1 MGAELNFYLRKR
13 TYKVIYKCV
22 AMKQKNFEGFGK
34 TSNSLIAGNTL
45 ALISI
50 FLFAAG
56 FPAAEVL
63 LEVWHPITLMFFR
76 LILAV
81 ATLVILWIFM
91 EGLTQVLNAPWFKGI
106 KIGILGFGIGT
117 NLLLFAQWFT
127 DPVTVALLATLIPVS
142 AAILEVWDGRR
153 KLTTKF
159 AGGLIASIT
168 GGVIAVSE
176 NISID
181 LGWGVLMALA
191 SGFFYMWASDK
202 SVTKLPEISS
212 IARSTIT
219 FTGAAVFTSFRFV
232 RCFILDFIEIPNEVT
247 GAQFFSLIIYSVIAM
262 AISHIFFIIA
272 VDKVGVAITSLHL
285 NFAPFYVMIILFLL
299 GGAWDLRAIIGASI
313 VAFGAWLAQ
322 VK

>member
-1 MGAELNFYLRKR
+1 MRLYE
-13 TYKVIYKCV
+13 I
-22 AMKQKNFEGFGK
+22 KNFKGFGK
-34 TSNSLIAGNTL
+34 SSNSLIAGNSL

-56 FPAAEVL
+56 FPAAEFL
-63 LEVWHPITLMFFR
+63 LEVWHPITLMFCR

-81 ATLVILWIFM
+81 ATLVTLWIFM
-91 EGLTQVLNAPWFKGI
+91 EGLTQVLHAPWLKGI
-106 KIGILGFGIGT
+106 KIGILGFGIGA

-127 DPVTVALLATLIPVS
+127 DPVTVALLATLIPIS

-153 KLTTKF
+153 KPTIKF

-168 GGVIAVSE
+168 GGIIAVSE

-181 LGWGVLMALA
+181 LGLGVLMALA

-202 SVTKLPEISS
+202 SVTGLPAISS

-219 FTGAAVFTSFRFV
+219 FTGAAVFTTFSFVIF
-232 RCFILDFIEIPNEVT
+232 FTLGFIEIPSGVT
-247 GAQFFSLIIYSVIAM
+247 GMQFFSLIIYSVIAM
-262 AISHIFFIIA
+262 AISHVFFIIA

-285 NFAPFYVMIILFLL
+285 NFTPFYVMIILFLL
-299 GGAWDLRAIIGASI
+299 GGNLDLRAIIGASI
-313 VAFGAWLAQ
+313 VAFGVWLAQ
-322 VK
+322 AK

>member
-1 MGAELNFYLRKR
+1 
-13 TYKVIYKCV
+13 
-22 AMKQKNFEGFGK
+22 MKQKIFEGFRK
-34 TSNSLIAGNTL
+34 TSNSPIVGNTL

-81 ATLVILWIFM
+81 ATLVILWISM
-91 EGLTQVLNAPWFKGI
+91 EGLTQVLNAPWLKGI
-106 KIGILGFGIGT
+106 KIGILGFGIGA

-153 KLTTKF
+153 KLTIKF
-159 AGGLIASIT
+159 SGGLMASIT
-168 GGVIAVSE
+168 GGIIAVSE

-181 LGWGVLMALA
+181 LGWGFLMALA

-202 SVTKLPEISS
+202 SVSGLPAISS

-219 FTGAAVFTSFRFV
+219 FTGAAVFTTFSFVIF
-232 RCFILDFIEIPNEVT
+232 FTLGFIEIPSSVT
-247 GAQFFSLIIYSVIAM
+247 GTQFFSLIVYSVIAM
-262 AISHIFFIIA
+262 AISHVFFIIA

-285 NFAPFYVMIILFLL
+285 NFTPFYVMIILFFL
-299 GGAWDLRAIIGASI
+299 GGTWDLRAIIGASI
-313 VAFGAWLAQ
+313 VAFGVWLAQ
-322 VK
+322 AK

>member
-1 MGAELNFYLRKR
+1 MHSDKTENFKGIRKS
-13 TYKVIYKCV
+13 
-22 AMKQKNFEGFGK
+22 
-34 TSNSLIAGNTL
+34 SNSLFAGNTL

-63 LEVWHPITLMFFR
+63 LEVWHPITLVFLR
-76 LILAV
+76 LILAI
-81 ATLVILWIFM
+81 ATLVTLWIFM
-91 EGLTQVLNAPWFKGI
+91 EGLTQVLHAPWLKGI
-106 KIGILGFGIGT
+106 KIGILGFGIGA

-153 KLTTKF
+153 KLTIKF
-159 AGGLIASIT
+159 SGGLIASIT
-168 GGVIAVSE
+168 GGIIAVSE

-181 LGWGVLMALA
+181 LGLGVLMALA

-202 SVTKLPEISS
+202 SVTGLPAISS

-219 FTGAAVFTSFRFV
+219 FTGAAVFTTFSFVIF
-232 RCFILDFIEIPNEVT
+232 FTLGFIEIPSSVT
-247 GAQFFSLIIYSVIAM
+247 GTQFFSLIVYSVIAM
-262 AISHIFFIIA
+262 AISHVFFIIA

-285 NFAPFYVMIILFLL
+285 NFTPFYVMIILFLL
-299 GGAWDLRAIIGASI
+299 GGNWDLRAIIGASI
-313 VAFGAWLAQ
+313 VAFGVWLAQ
-322 VK
+322 AK

>member
-1 MGAELNFYLRKR
+1 MRLYE
-13 TYKVIYKCV
+13 I
-22 AMKQKNFEGFGK
+22 KNFKGFGK
-34 TSNSLIAGNTL
+34 SSNSLIAGNSL

-81 ATLVILWIFM
+81 ATLVTLWIFM
-91 EGLTQVLNAPWFKGI
+91 EGLTQVLHAPWLKGI
-106 KIGILGFGIGT
+106 KIGILGFGIGA

-153 KLTTKF
+153 KLTIKF
-159 AGGLIASIT
+159 SGGLMASIT
-168 GGVIAVSE
+168 GGIIAVSE

-202 SVTKLPEISS
+202 SVSGLPAITS

-219 FTGAAVFTSFRFV
+219 FTGAAVFTTFSFVIF
-232 RCFILDFIEIPNEVT
+232 FTLGFIEIPSGVT
-247 GAQFFSLIIYSVIAM
+247 GTQFFSLIIYSVIAM
-262 AISHIFFIIA
+262 AISHVFFIIA

-285 NFAPFYVMIILFLL
+285 NFTPFYVMIILFFL
-299 GGAWDLRAIIGASI
+299 GGTWDLRAIIGASI
-313 VAFGAWLAQ
+313 VAFGVWLAQ
-322 VK
+322 AK

>member
-1 MGAELNFYLRKR
+1 
-13 TYKVIYKCV
+13 
-22 AMKQKNFEGFGK
+22 MKQKKFESFGK
-34 TSNSLIAGNTL
+34 TSNSPIAGNTL
-45 ALISI
+45 ALIAI

-91 EGLTQVLNAPWFKGI
+91 EGLSQVLNAPWFKGI
-106 KIGILGFGIGT
+106 KIGILGFGLGT

-153 KLTTKF
+153 KLTIKF

-168 GGVIAVSE
+168 GGLIAVSE

-202 SVTKLPEISS
+202 SVTVLPAISS

-219 FTGAAVFTSFRFV
+219 FTGAAVFTTFSFVIF
-232 RCFILDFIEIPNEVT
+232 FTLGFIEIPSGVT
-247 GAQFFSLIIYSVIAM
+247 GAQFFNLIIYSVIAM

-285 NFAPFYVMIILFLL
+285 NFAPFYVMVILFLL
-299 GGAWDLRAIIGASI
+299 GETWDLRAIIGASI
-313 VAFGAWLAQ
+313 VAFGVWLAQ
-322 VK
+322 IK

>member
-1 MGAELNFYLRKR
+1 
-13 TYKVIYKCV
+13 
-22 AMKQKNFEGFGK
+22 MKQKKFESFGK
-34 TSNSLIAGNTL
+34 TSNSPIAGNTL
-45 ALISI
+45 ALIAI

-106 KIGILGFGIGT
+106 KIGILGFGLGT

-127 DPVTVALLATLIPVS
+127 DRVTVALLATLIPVS

-153 KLTTKF
+153 KLTIKF

-168 GGVIAVSE
+168 GGLIAVSE

-202 SVTKLPEISS
+202 SVTGLPAISS

-219 FTGAAVFTSFRFV
+219 FTGAAVFTTFSFVIF
-232 RCFILDFIEIPNEVT
+232 FTLGFIEIPSGVT
-247 GAQFFSLIIYSVIAM
+247 GAQFFNLIIYSVIAM

-285 NFAPFYVMIILFLL
+285 NFAPFYVMVILFLL
-299 GGAWDLRAIIGASI
+299 GETWDLRAIIGASI
-313 VAFGAWLAQ
+313 VAFGVWLAQ
-322 VK
+322 IK

>member
-1 MGAELNFYLRKR
+1 
-13 TYKVIYKCV
+13 
-22 AMKQKNFEGFGK
+22 MKQKIFEDFGK
-34 TSNSLIAGNTL
+34 TSNSPIAGNTL

-91 EGLTQVLNAPWFKGI
+91 EGLNQVLNAPWFKGI

-202 SVTKLPEISS
+202 SVTVLPAISS

-219 FTGAAVFTSFRFV
+219 FTGAAVFTTFSFVIF
-232 RCFILDFIEIPNEVT
+232 FTLGFIEIPSGVT
-247 GAQFFSLIIYSVIAM
+247 GAQFFNLIIYSVIAM

-313 VAFGAWLAQ
+313 VAFGVWLAQ

>member
-1 MGAELNFYLRKR
+1 MRPYETK
-13 TYKVIYKCV
+13 K
-22 AMKQKNFEGFGK
+22 FESFGE
-34 TSNSLIAGNTL
+34 TSNSPIAGNTL
-45 ALISI
+45 ALIAI

-91 EGLTQVLNAPWFKGI
+91 EGLSQVLNAPWFKGI
-106 KIGILGFGIGT
+106 KIGILGFGLGT

-153 KLTTKF
+153 KLTIKF

-168 GGVIAVSE
+168 GGLIAVSE

-181 LGWGVLMALA
+181 LGLGVLMALA

-202 SVTKLPEISS
+202 SVTGLPAISS

-219 FTGAAVFTSFRFV
+219 FTGAAVFTTFSFVIF
-232 RCFILDFIEIPNEVT
+232 FSLSFIEIPSGVT
-247 GAQFFSLIIYSVIAM
+247 GAQFFNLIIYSVIAM

-285 NFAPFYVMIILFLL
+285 NFAPFYVMVILFLL
-299 GGAWDLRAIIGASI
+299 GETWDLRAIIGASI
-313 VAFGAWLAQ
+313 VAFGVWLAQ
-322 VK
+322 IK

>member
-1 MGAELNFYLRKR
+1 
-13 TYKVIYKCV
+13 V
-22 AMKQKNFEGFGK
+22 KQKKFESFGK
-34 TSNSLIAGNTL
+34 TSNSPIAGNTL
-45 ALISI
+45 ALIAI

-91 EGLTQVLNAPWFKGI
+91 EGLSQVLNAPWFKGI
-106 KIGILGFGIGT
+106 KIGILGFGLGT

-153 KLTTKF
+153 KLTIKF

-168 GGVIAVSE
+168 GGLIAVSE

-202 SVTKLPEISS
+202 SVTGLPAISS

-219 FTGAAVFTSFRFV
+219 FTGAAVFTTFSFVIF
-232 RCFILDFIEIPNEVT
+232 FTLGFIEIPSGVT
-247 GAQFFSLIIYSVIAM
+247 GAQFFNLIIYSVIAM

-285 NFAPFYVMIILFLL
+285 NFAPFYVMVILFLL
-299 GGAWDLRAIIGASI
+299 GETWDLRAIIGASI
-313 VAFGAWLAQ
+313 VAFGVWLAQ
-322 VK
+322 IK

>member
-1 MGAELNFYLRKR
+1 
-13 TYKVIYKCV
+13 
-22 AMKQKNFEGFGK
+22 MKQKNFKGFGK
-34 TSNSLIAGNTL
+34 TSNSAIAGNTL

-76 LILAV
+76 LTLAV
-81 ATLVILWIFM
+81 ATLVILWIFI

-106 KIGILGFGIGT
+106 KIGVLGFGLGT

-153 KLTTKF
+153 KLTIKF
-159 AGGLIASIT
+159 SGGLIASIT
-168 GGVIAVSE
+168 GGIIAVSE

-181 LGWGVLMALA
+181 LGLGVLMALA

-202 SVTKLPEISS
+202 SVTGLPAISS

-219 FTGAAVFTSFRFV
+219 FTGAAVFTTFSFVIF
-232 RCFILDFIEIPNEVT
+232 FTLGFIEIPSGVT
-247 GAQFFSLIIYSVIAM
+247 GCLLY
-262 AISHIFFIIA
+262 
-272 VDKVGVAITSLHL
+272 TSPSPRDVEESRMPSS
-285 NFAPFYVMIILFLL
+285 A
-299 GGAWDLRAIIGASI
+299 
-313 VAFGAWLAQ
+313 
-322 VK
+322 

>member
-1 MGAELNFYLRKR
+1 
-13 TYKVIYKCV
+13 
-22 AMKQKNFEGFGK
+22 MKQKKFESFGK
-34 TSNSLIAGNTL
+34 TSNSPIAGNTL
-45 ALISI
+45 ALIAI

-153 KLTTKF
+153 KLTIKF

-168 GGVIAVSE
+168 GGLIAVSE

-202 SVTKLPEISS
+202 SVTGLSAISS
-212 IARSTIT
+212 IARST
-219 FTGAAVFTSFRFV
+219 
-232 RCFILDFIEIPNEVT
+232 
-247 GAQFFSLIIYSVIAM
+247 
-262 AISHIFFIIA
+262 
-272 VDKVGVAITSLHL
+272 
-285 NFAPFYVMIILFLL
+285 
-299 GGAWDLRAIIGASI
+299 
-313 VAFGAWLAQ
+313 
-322 VK
+322 

>member
-1 MGAELNFYLRKR
+1 
-13 TYKVIYKCV
+13 
-22 AMKQKNFEGFGK
+22 MKQKKFESFGK
-34 TSNSLIAGNTL
+34 TSNSPIAGNTL
-45 ALISI
+45 ALIAI

-91 EGLTQVLNAPWFKGI
+91 EGLSQVLNAPWFKGI
-106 KIGILGFGIGT
+106 KIGILGFGLGT

-153 KLTTKF
+153 KLTIKF

-168 GGVIAVSE
+168 GGLIAVSE

-181 LGWGVLMALA
+181 LGLGVLMALA

-202 SVTKLPEISS
+202 SVTGLPAISS

-219 FTGAAVFTSFRFV
+219 FTGAAVFTTFSFVIF
-232 RCFILDFIEIPNEVT
+232 FTLGFIEIPSGVT
-247 GAQFFSLIIYSVIAM
+247 GTQFFSLIIYSVIAM
-262 AISHIFFIIA
+262 AISHVFFIIA

-299 GGAWDLRAIIGASI
+299 GGTWDLRAIIGASI
-313 VAFGAWLAQ
+313 VAFGVWLAQ
-322 VK
+322 IK

>member
-1 MGAELNFYLRKR
+1 MRLYE
-13 TYKVIYKCV
+13 T
-22 AMKQKNFEGFGK
+22 KNFKGFGK
-34 TSNSLIAGNTL
+34 PSNSPIAGNSL

-76 LILAV
+76 LILAIV
-81 ATLVILWIFM
+81 TLVILWIFM
-91 EGLTQVLNAPWFKGI
+91 EGLSQVLNAPWFKGI

-127 DPVTVALLATLIPVS
+127 DPVTVALLATLIPIS

-159 AGGLIASIT
+159 ALGLIASIT
-168 GGVIAVSE
+168 GGIIAVSE

-219 FTGAAVFTSFRFV
+219 FTGAALFTTFSFVIFL
-232 RCFILDFIEIPNEVT
+232 ILGFIEIPNEVT

-262 AISHIFFIIA
+262 AISHVFFIIA

-285 NFAPFYVMIILFLL
+285 NFAPFYVMIIIFLL
-299 GGAWDLRAIIGASI
+299 GGTWDLRAIIGASI
-313 VAFGAWLAQ
+313 VAFGVWLAQ
-322 VK
+322 AK

>member
-1 MGAELNFYLRKR
+1 MRLYE
-13 TYKVIYKCV
+13 T
-22 AMKQKNFEGFGK
+22 KNFKGFRK
-34 TSNSLIAGNTL
+34 SSNSLIAGNSL

-63 LEVWHPITLMFFR
+63 LEVWHPITLMFCR

-81 ATLVILWIFM
+81 ATLVTLWIFM
-91 EGLTQVLNAPWFKGI
+91 EGLTQVLHAPWLKGI
-106 KIGILGFGIGT
+106 KIGILGFGIGA

-153 KLTTKF
+153 KLTIKF
-159 AGGLIASIT
+159 SGGLIASIM
-168 GGVIAVSE
+168 GGIIAVSE

-181 LGWGVLMALA
+181 LGLGVLMALA

-202 SVTKLPEISS
+202 SVTGLPAISS

-219 FTGAAVFTSFRFV
+219 FTGAAVFTTFSFVIF
-232 RCFILDFIEIPNEVT
+232 FTLGFIEIPSGVT
-247 GAQFFSLIIYSVIAM
+247 GTQFFSLIIYSVIAM
-262 AISHIFFIIA
+262 AISHVFFIIA

-299 GGAWDLRAIIGASI
+299 GGNWDLRAIIGASI
-313 VAFGAWLAQ
+313 VAFGVWLAQ
-322 VK
+322 AK

>member
-1 MGAELNFYLRKR
+1 MRLYEIQNFK
-13 TYKVIYKCV
+13 
-22 AMKQKNFEGFGK
+22 GFGK
-34 TSNSLIAGNTL
+34 SSNSLIAGNSL

-63 LEVWHPITLMFFR
+63 LEVWHPITLMFCR

-81 ATLVILWIFM
+81 ATLVTLWIFM
-91 EGLTQVLNAPWFKGI
+91 EGLTQVLHAPWLKGI
-106 KIGILGFGIGT
+106 KIGILGFGLGA

-153 KLTTKF
+153 KLTIKF
-159 AGGLIASIT
+159 SGGLIASIM
-168 GGVIAVSE
+168 GGIIAVSE

-181 LGWGVLMALA
+181 LGLGVLMALA

-202 SVTKLPEISS
+202 SVSGLPAITS

-219 FTGAAVFTSFRFV
+219 FTGAAVFTTFSFVIF
-232 RCFILDFIEIPNEVT
+232 FTLGFIEIPSSVT
-247 GAQFFSLIIYSVIAM
+247 GTQFFSLIVYSVIAM
-262 AISHIFFIIA
+262 AISHVFFIIA

-285 NFAPFYVMIILFLL
+285 NFTPFYVMIILFLL
-299 GGAWDLRAIIGASI
+299 EGNWDLRAIIGASI
-313 VAFGAWLAQ
+313 VAFGVWLAQ
-322 VK
+322 AK

>member
-1 MGAELNFYLRKR
+1 
-13 TYKVIYKCV
+13 
-22 AMKQKNFEGFGK
+22 MKQKNFEDFGK
-34 TSNSLIAGNTL
+34 TSNSPIAGNTL

-81 ATLVILWIFM
+81 ATLVILWIFI

-159 AGGLIASIT
+159 SGGLIASIT
-168 GGVIAVSE
+168 GGIIAVSE
-176 NISID
+176 NMSID

-202 SVTKLPEISS
+202 SVTGLPAISS

-219 FTGAAVFTSFRFV
+219 FTGAAVFTTFSFVIF
-232 RCFILDFIEIPNEVT
+232 FTLGFIEIPSGVT
-247 GAQFFSLIIYSVIAM
+247 GTQFFSLIIYSVIAM
-262 AISHIFFIIA
+262 AISHVFFIIA

-299 GGAWDLRAIIGASI
+299 GGTWDLRAIIGASI
-313 VAFGAWLAQ
+313 VAFGVWLAQ
-322 VK
+322 IK

>member
-1 MGAELNFYLRKR
+1 
-13 TYKVIYKCV
+13 
-22 AMKQKNFEGFGK
+22 MKQKKFESFGK
-34 TSNSLIAGNTL
+34 TSNSPIAGNTL
-45 ALISI
+45 ALIAI

-91 EGLTQVLNAPWFKGI
+91 EGLSQVLNAPWFKGI
-106 KIGILGFGIGT
+106 KIGILGFGLGT

-153 KLTTKF
+153 KLTIKF

-168 GGVIAVSE
+168 GGLIAVSE

-181 LGWGVLMALA
+181 LGLGVLMALA

-202 SVTKLPEISS
+202 SVTGLPAISS

-219 FTGAAVFTSFRFV
+219 FTGAAVFTTFSFVIF
-232 RCFILDFIEIPNEVT
+232 FTLGFIEIPSGVT
-247 GAQFFSLIIYSVIAM
+247 GAQFFNLIIYSVIAM

-272 VDKVGVAITSLHL
+272 VDKVGVAITSIHL

-299 GGAWDLRAIIGASI
+299 GGTWDLRAIIGASI
-313 VAFGAWLAQ
+313 VAFGVWLAQ
-322 VK
+322 LK

>member
-1 MGAELNFYLRKR
+1 MRLYE
-13 TYKVIYKCV
+13 I
-22 AMKQKNFEGFGK
+22 KNFKGVGK
-34 TSNSLIAGNTL
+34 SSNSLIAGNSL

-63 LEVWHPITLMFFR
+63 LEVWHPITLMFCR

-81 ATLVILWIFM
+81 ATLVTLWIFM
-91 EGLTQVLNAPWFKGI
+91 EGLTQVLHAPWLKGI
-106 KIGILGFGIGT
+106 KIGILGFGIGA

-153 KLTTKF
+153 KLTIKF
-159 AGGLIASIT
+159 SGGLIASIM
-168 GGVIAVSE
+168 GGIIAVSE

-181 LGWGVLMALA
+181 LGLGVLMALA

-202 SVTKLPEISS
+202 SVTGLPAISS

-219 FTGAAVFTSFRFV
+219 FTGAAVFTTFSFVIF
-232 RCFILDFIEIPNEVT
+232 FTLGFIEIPSGVT
-247 GAQFFSLIIYSVIAM
+247 GTQFFSLIIYSVIAM
-262 AISHIFFIIA
+262 AISHVFFIIA

-299 GGAWDLRAIIGASI
+299 GGNWDLRAIIGASI
-313 VAFGAWLAQ
+313 VAFGVWLAQ
-322 VK
+322 AK

>member
-1 MGAELNFYLRKR
+1 MRLYE
-13 TYKVIYKCV
+13 T
-22 AMKQKNFEGFGK
+22 KNFKGFRK
-34 TSNSLIAGNTL
+34 SSNSLIAGNSL

-63 LEVWHPITLMFFR
+63 LEVWHPITLMFCR

-81 ATLVILWIFM
+81 ATLVTLWIFM
-91 EGLTQVLNAPWFKGI
+91 EGLTQVLHAPWLKGI
-106 KIGILGFGIGT
+106 KIGILGFGIGA

-127 DPVTVALLATLIPVS
+127 DPVTVALLATLIPIS

-153 KLTTKF
+153 KLTVKF
-159 AGGLIASIT
+159 SGGLIASIM
-168 GGVIAVSE
+168 GGIIAVSE

-181 LGWGVLMALA
+181 LGLGVLMALA

-202 SVTKLPEISS
+202 SVTGLPAISS

-219 FTGAAVFTSFRFV
+219 FTGAAVFTTFSFVIF
-232 RCFILDFIEIPNEVT
+232 FTLGFIEIPSGVT
-247 GAQFFSLIIYSVIAM
+247 GTQFFSLIIYSVIAM
-262 AISHIFFIIA
+262 AISHVFFIIA

-299 GGAWDLRAIIGASI
+299 GGNWDLRAIIGASI
-313 VAFGAWLAQ
+313 VAFGVWLAQ
-322 VK
+322 AK

>member
-1 MGAELNFYLRKR
+1 
-13 TYKVIYKCV
+13 
-22 AMKQKNFEGFGK
+22 MKQKKFESFGK
-34 TSNSLIAGNTL
+34 TSNSPIAGNTL
-45 ALISI
+45 ALIAI

-91 EGLTQVLNAPWFKGI
+91 EGLSQVLNAPWFKGI
-106 KIGILGFGIGT
+106 KIGILGFGLGT

-153 KLTTKF
+153 KLTIKF

-168 GGVIAVSE
+168 GGLIAVSE

-202 SVTKLPEISS
+202 SVTGLPAISS

-219 FTGAAVFTSFRFV
+219 FTGAAVFTTFSFVIF
-232 RCFILDFIEIPNEVT
+232 FTLGFIEIPSGVT
-247 GAQFFSLIIYSVIAM
+247 GAQFFNLIIYSVIAM

-285 NFAPFYVMIILFLL
+285 NFAPFYVMVILFLL
-299 GGAWDLRAIIGASI
+299 GETWDLRAIIGASI
-313 VAFGAWLAQ
+313 VAFGVWLAQ

>member
-1 MGAELNFYLRKR
+1 MRLYE
-13 TYKVIYKCV
+13 T
-22 AMKQKNFEGFGK
+22 KNFKGFRK
-34 TSNSLIAGNTL
+34 SSNSLIAGNSL

-63 LEVWHPITLMFFR
+63 LEVWHPTTLMFFR

-81 ATLVILWIFM
+81 ATLVTLWIFM
-91 EGLTQVLNAPWFKGI
+91 EGLTQVLNAPWLKGI
-106 KIGILGFGIGT
+106 KIGILGFGIGA

-153 KLTTKF
+153 KLTIKF
-159 AGGLIASIT
+159 SGGLIASIT
-168 GGVIAVSE
+168 GGIIAVSE

-181 LGWGVLMALA
+181 LGLGVLMALA

-202 SVTKLPEISS
+202 SVTGLPAISS

-219 FTGAAVFTSFRFV
+219 FTGAAVFTTFSFVIF
-232 RCFILDFIEIPNEVT
+232 FTLGFIEIPSGVT
-247 GAQFFSLIIYSVIAM
+247 GTQFFSLIIYSVIAM
-262 AISHIFFIIA
+262 AISHVFFIIA

-285 NFAPFYVMIILFLL
+285 NFTPFYVMIILFLL
-299 GGAWDLRAIIGASI
+299 GGTWDLRAIIGASI
-313 VAFGAWLAQ
+313 VAFGVWLAQ
-322 VK
+322 IK

>member
-1 MGAELNFYLRKR
+1 
-13 TYKVIYKCV
+13 
-22 AMKQKNFEGFGK
+22 MKQKKFESFGK
-34 TSNSLIAGNTL
+34 TSNSPIAGNTL
-45 ALISI
+45 ALIAI

-91 EGLTQVLNAPWFKGI
+91 EGLSQVLNAPWFKGI
-106 KIGILGFGIGT
+106 KIGILGFGLGT

-153 KLTTKF
+153 KLTIKF

-168 GGVIAVSE
+168 GGLIAVSE

-202 SVTKLPEISS
+202 SVTGLPAISS

-219 FTGAAVFTSFRFV
+219 FTGAAVFTTFSFVIF
-232 RCFILDFIEIPNEVT
+232 FTLGFIEIPSGVT
-247 GAQFFSLIIYSVIAM
+247 GTQFFSLIIYSVIAM
-262 AISHIFFIIA
+262 AISHVFFIIA

-299 GGAWDLRAIIGASI
+299 GGTWDLRAIIGASI
-313 VAFGAWLAQ
+313 VAFGVWLAQ
-322 VK
+322 IK

>member
-1 MGAELNFYLRKR
+1 
-13 TYKVIYKCV
+13 
-22 AMKQKNFEGFGK
+22 MKQKNFGGFGK
-34 TSNSLIAGNTL
+34 TSNSPIAGNTL

-168 GGVIAVSE
+168 GGLIAVSE

-219 FTGAAVFTSFRFV
+219 FTGAAVFTSFSFV
-232 RCFILDFIEIPNEVT
+232 ICFILGFIEIPNEVT
-247 GAQFFSLIIYSVIAM
+247 GAQFFNLIIYSVIAM

-299 GGAWDLRAIIGASI
+299 GGTWDLRAIIGASI
-313 VAFGAWLAQ
+313 VAFGVWLAQ

>member
-1 MGAELNFYLRKR
+1 MRLYE
-13 TYKVIYKCV
+13 I
-22 AMKQKNFEGFGK
+22 KNFKGFGK
-34 TSNSLIAGNTL
+34 SSNSLIAGNSL

-81 ATLVILWIFM
+81 ATLVTLWIFM
-91 EGLTQVLNAPWFKGI
+91 EGLTQVLHAPWLKGI
-106 KIGILGFGIGT
+106 KIGILGFGIGA

-142 AAILEVWDGRR
+142 ASILEVWDGRR
-153 KLTTKF
+153 KLTIKF
-159 AGGLIASIT
+159 SGGLIASIM
-168 GGVIAVSE
+168 GGIIAVSE

-181 LGWGVLMALA
+181 LGLGVLMALA

-202 SVTKLPEISS
+202 SVTGLPAISS
-212 IARSTIT
+212 VARSTIT
-219 FTGAAVFTSFRFV
+219 FTGAAVFTTFSFVIF
-232 RCFILDFIEIPNEVT
+232 FTLGFIEIPSGVT

-262 AISHIFFIIA
+262 AISHVFFIIA

-299 GGAWDLRAIIGASI
+299 GGNWDLRAIIGASI
-313 VAFGAWLAQ
+313 VAFGVWLAQ
-322 VK
+322 AK

>member
-1 MGAELNFYLRKR
+1 MRPYETK
-13 TYKVIYKCV
+13 K
-22 AMKQKNFEGFGK
+22 FESFGK
-34 TSNSLIAGNTL
+34 TSNSPIAGNTL
-45 ALISI
+45 ALIAI

-91 EGLTQVLNAPWFKGI
+91 EGLSQVLNAPWFKGI
-106 KIGILGFGIGT
+106 KIGILGFGLGT

-153 KLTTKF
+153 KLTIKF

-168 GGVIAVSE
+168 GGLIAVSE

-202 SVTKLPEISS
+202 SVTGLPAISS

-219 FTGAAVFTSFRFV
+219 FTGAAVFTTFSFVIF
-232 RCFILDFIEIPNEVT
+232 FTLGFIEIPSGVT
-247 GAQFFSLIIYSVIAM
+247 GAQFFNLIIYSVIAM

-285 NFAPFYVMIILFLL
+285 NFAPFYVMVILFLL
-299 GGAWDLRAIIGASI
+299 GETWDLRAIIGASI
-313 VAFGAWLAQ
+313 VAFGVWLAQ
-322 VK
+322 IK

>member
-1 MGAELNFYLRKR
+1 MRLYE
-13 TYKVIYKCV
+13 I
-22 AMKQKNFEGFGK
+22 KNFKGVGK
-34 TSNSLIAGNTL
+34 SSNSLIAGNSL

-81 ATLVILWIFM
+81 ATLVTLWIFM
-91 EGLTQVLNAPWFKGI
+91 EGLTQVLNAPWLKGI
-106 KIGILGFGIGT
+106 KIGILGFGIGA

-153 KLTTKF
+153 KLTIKF
-159 AGGLIASIT
+159 SGGLIASIM
-168 GGVIAVSE
+168 GGIIAVSE

-181 LGWGVLMALA
+181 LGLGVLMALA

-202 SVTKLPEISS
+202 SVTGLPAISS

-219 FTGAAVFTSFRFV
+219 FTGAAVFTTFSFVIF
-232 RCFILDFIEIPNEVT
+232 FTLGFIEIPSGVT
-247 GAQFFSLIIYSVIAM
+247 GTQFFSLIIYSVIAM
-262 AISHIFFIIA
+262 AISHVFFIIA

-299 GGAWDLRAIIGASI
+299 GGNWDLRAIIGASI
-313 VAFGAWLAQ
+313 VAFGVWLAQ
-322 VK
+322 AK

>member
-1 MGAELNFYLRKR
+1 MRLFE
-13 TYKVIYKCV
+13 T
-22 AMKQKNFEGFGK
+22 KNLKGFGK
-34 TSNSLIAGNTL
+34 SSNSLIAGNSL

-56 FPAAEVL
+56 FPAAEIL

-81 ATLVILWIFM
+81 ATLVTLWIFM
-91 EGLTQVLNAPWFKGI
+91 EGLTQVLHAPWLKGI
-106 KIGILGFGIGT
+106 KIGILGFGIGA

-153 KLTTKF
+153 KLTIKF
-159 AGGLIASIT
+159 AGGLIASIM
-168 GGVIAVSE
+168 GGIIAVSE

-181 LGWGVLMALA
+181 LGLGVLMALA

-202 SVTKLPEISS
+202 SVTGLPAISS
-212 IARSTIT
+212 VARSTIT
-219 FTGAAVFTSFRFV
+219 FTGAAVFTTFSFVIF
-232 RCFILDFIEIPNEVT
+232 FTLSFIEIPIGVT
-247 GAQFFSLIIYSVIAM
+247 GTQFFSLIIYSIIAM
-262 AISHIFFIIA
+262 AISHVFFIIA

-299 GGAWDLRAIIGASI
+299 GGNWDLRAIIGASI
-313 VAFGAWLAQ
+313 VAFGVWLAQ
-322 VK
+322 AK

>member
-1 MGAELNFYLRKR
+1 
-13 TYKVIYKCV
+13 V
-22 AMKQKNFEGFGK
+22 KQKKFESFGK
-34 TSNSLIAGNTL
+34 TSNSPIAGNTL
-45 ALISI
+45 ALIAI

-91 EGLTQVLNAPWFKGI
+91 EGLSQVLNAPWFKGI
-106 KIGILGFGIGT
+106 KIGILGFGLGT

-153 KLTTKF
+153 KLTIKF

-168 GGVIAVSE
+168 GGLIAVSE

-202 SVTKLPEISS
+202 SVTGLPAISS

-219 FTGAAVFTSFRFV
+219 FTGAAVFTTFSFVIF
-232 RCFILDFIEIPNEVT
+232 FTLGFIEIPSGVT
-247 GAQFFSLIIYSVIAM
+247 GAQFFNLIIYSVIAM

-285 NFAPFYVMIILFLL
+285 NFAPFYVMVILFLI
-299 GGAWDLRAIIGASI
+299 GETWDLRAIIGASI
-313 VAFGAWLAQ
+313 VAFGVWLAQ
-322 VK
+322 IK

>member
-1 MGAELNFYLRKR
+1 
-13 TYKVIYKCV
+13 
-22 AMKQKNFEGFGK
+22 MKQKKFESFGK
-34 TSNSLIAGNTL
+34 TSNSPIAGNTL
-45 ALISI
+45 ALIAI

-91 EGLTQVLNAPWFKGI
+91 EGLSQVLNAPWFKGI
-106 KIGILGFGIGT
+106 KIGILGFGLGT

-153 KLTTKF
+153 KLTIKF

-168 GGVIAVSE
+168 GGLIAVSE

-202 SVTKLPEISS
+202 SVTGLPAISS

-219 FTGAAVFTSFRFV
+219 FTGAAVFTTFNFV
-232 RCFILDFIEIPNEVT
+232 IFFTLGFIEIPSGVT
-247 GAQFFSLIIYSVIAM
+247 GAQFFNLIIYSVIAM

-285 NFAPFYVMIILFLL
+285 NFAPFYVMVILFLL
-299 GGAWDLRAIIGASI
+299 GETWDLRAIIGASI
-313 VAFGAWLAQ
+313 VAFGVWLAQ
-322 VK
+322 IK

>member
-1 MGAELNFYLRKR
+1 MRLYE
-13 TYKVIYKCV
+13 I
-22 AMKQKNFEGFGK
+22 KNFKGFGK
-34 TSNSLIAGNTL
+34 SSNSLIAGNSL

-81 ATLVILWIFM
+81 ATLVTLWIFM
-91 EGLTQVLNAPWFKGI
+91 EGLTQVLHAPWLKGI
-106 KIGILGFGIGT
+106 KIGILGFGIGA

-142 AAILEVWDGRR
+142 ASILEVWDGRR
-153 KLTTKF
+153 KLTIKF
-159 AGGLIASIT
+159 SGGLIASIM
-168 GGVIAVSE
+168 GGIIAVGE

-181 LGWGVLMALA
+181 LGLGVLMALA

-202 SVTKLPEISS
+202 SVTGLPAISS
-212 IARSTIT
+212 VARSTIT
-219 FTGAAVFTSFRFV
+219 FTGAAVFTTFSFVIF
-232 RCFILDFIEIPNEVT
+232 FTLGFIEIPSGVT
-247 GAQFFSLIIYSVIAM
+247 GAHFFSLIIYSVIAM
-262 AISHIFFIIA
+262 AISHVFFIIA

-299 GGAWDLRAIIGASI
+299 GGNWDLRAIIGASI
-313 VAFGAWLAQ
+313 VAFGVWLAQ
-322 VK
+322 AK

>member
-1 MGAELNFYLRKR
+1 MRLYE
-13 TYKVIYKCV
+13 I
-22 AMKQKNFEGFGK
+22 KNFKSVGK
-34 TSNSLIAGNTL
+34 SSNSLIAGNSL

-63 LEVWHPITLMFFR
+63 LEVWHPITLMFCR

-81 ATLVILWIFM
+81 ATLVTLWIFM
-91 EGLTQVLNAPWFKGI
+91 EGLTQVLNAPWLIGI
-106 KIGILGFGIGT
+106 KIGILGFGIGA

-153 KLTTKF
+153 KLTIKF
-159 AGGLIASIT
+159 SGGLIASIA
-168 GGVIAVSE
+168 GGIIAVSE

-181 LGWGVLMALA
+181 LGLGVLMALA

-202 SVTKLPEISS
+202 SVTGLPAISS

-219 FTGAAVFTSFRFV
+219 FTGAAVFTTFSFVIF
-232 RCFILDFIEIPNEVT
+232 FTLGFIEIPSGVT
-247 GAQFFSLIIYSVIAM
+247 GTQFFSLIIYSVIAM
-262 AISHIFFIIA
+262 AISHVFFIIA

-285 NFAPFYVMIILFLL
+285 NFTPFYVMIILFFL
-299 GGAWDLRAIIGASI
+299 GGTWDLRAIIGASI
-313 VAFGAWLAQ
+313 VAFGVWLAQ
-322 VK
+322 AK